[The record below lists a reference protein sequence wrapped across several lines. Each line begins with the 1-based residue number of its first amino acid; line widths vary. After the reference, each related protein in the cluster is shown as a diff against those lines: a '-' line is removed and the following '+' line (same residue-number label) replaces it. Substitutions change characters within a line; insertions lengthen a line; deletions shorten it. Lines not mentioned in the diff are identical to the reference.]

1 MKLLDLAKRVFG
13 STGETLYRATFAGGL
28 RFRVMLRD
36 DGSVLCDPGNGV
48 FAPPGYL
55 LPVES
60 RQMRAAK
67 WKPPLPL
74 EVRRAIWPSCAPSE
88 HRPQALAVGPFQR
101 CRDCGAD
108 LQAERECPACEGTG
122 YVNGIGDGCEDCGR
136 TGQLGWREAE

>member
-1 MKLLDLAKRVFG
+1 MRLLDLAKRVFG
-13 STGETLYRATFAGGL
+13 MREVVLCATFAGGL

-55 LPVES
+55 LPAES

-67 WKPPLPL
+67 WKPPLPP
-74 EVRRAIWPSCAPSE
+74 EVRRAIWPSCHPGE
-88 HRPQALAVGPFQR
+88 HRPQAMGVGPFQR

-108 LQAERECPACEGTG
+108 LQAERECPACDGTG
-122 YVNGIGDGCEDCGR
+122 YVNGISDGCEDCGR
-136 TGQLGWREAE
+136 TGQLGWREVE